1 MTEDEPRKEDQQPPV
16 EQVTLLPEAPAQSPF
31 LPVYQSEATN
41 HVISMNTRYSKPL
54 TRVVGKDEEGKDK
67 SEAFVKHGGT
77 TVSVDEKYQ
86 DMLAKLLGPGTL
98 KLFLYCCGGLAK
110 INAYRGDE
118 GIKPTVSF
126 PIVEYMKKCKIP
138 ITSANKDETRKKVR
152 ERLDLLF
159 GISMEYDGKRKVEKS
174 RICANYKMDPGTGE
188 IEFIFNPKMA
198 EHLTSSY
205 VLFLPDKTFSLDERN
220 VNLVSLT
227 YKLAL
232 HAGLDNN
239 RKNGTADRISVE
251 ALLDVCP
258 GTPDIAQVRGSDRA
272 FGRRIRDRLERDLD
286 VLVEAGIL
294 EKWEYCGP
302 KNAILTDEQLNATDY
317 KTFSSLLITFKLKD
331 EPERTNAQEGG
342 AAKPKRS
349 GRPKTS
355 KGKRREA

>member
-1 MTEDEPRKEDQQPPV
+1 MNEIDNQTEPV
-16 EQVTLLPEAPAQSPF
+16 LTPQAQPEAPAQSPF

-41 HVISMNTRYSKPL
+41 HMISMNTRYSKPL

-126 PIVEYMKKCKIP
+126 PIVEYMQKCKIP

-152 ERLDLLF
+152 DRLDLLLVK
-159 GISMEYDGKRKVEKS
+159 SMEYDGKRKVETS

-188 IEFIFNPKMA
+188 IEFVFNPKMA

-239 RKNGTADRISVE
+239 RKNGTADVISVE

-272 FGRRIRDRLERDLD
+272 FGRRIRDSLERDLD

-302 KNAILTDEQLNATDY
+302 KKAILTDEQLNATDY

-331 EPERTNAQEGG
+331 KPERTNAQEGG

-355 KGKRREA
+355 KGKRRKP